1 MVGKQRK
8 TMVNSFSMQSLQRN
22 IEPTPQC
29 GNDNDSL
36 THNEVCFSFDE
47 DEFYI
52 IHTRVLLH
60 LTSCQNKH
68 KEPENEP
75 FPCFIANLGINAI
88 SIKFLTGPLFTCR
101 SFLPHTVASVLL
113 KAANSPQGFW
123 KGRLARNLQGL
134 SFFLKMMMRNLEK

>member
-1 MVGKQRK
+1 MVRQVSRERQWSIHFQCNLCRETWNLHLK
-8 TMVNSFSMQSLQRN
+8 
-22 IEPTPQC
+22 C

-60 LTSCQNKH
+60 VTSWQNKH

-123 KGRLARNLQGL
+123 KGQLAHNLQGL
-134 SFFLKMMMRNLEK
+134 SF